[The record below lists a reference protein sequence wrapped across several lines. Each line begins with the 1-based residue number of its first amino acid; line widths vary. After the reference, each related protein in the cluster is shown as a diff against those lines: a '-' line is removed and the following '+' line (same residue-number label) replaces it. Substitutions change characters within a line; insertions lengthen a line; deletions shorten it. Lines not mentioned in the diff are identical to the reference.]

1 MCRKPRRKPRR
12 QEAEEAVDEGAHPS
26 EALKSRRGRKEE
38 NESAVELL
46 AAEALLRT
54 LDSNLKSWSTEDQL
68 LQTERRLSTK
78 LVSAL
83 VKKRE
88 YRGSSTQLELSTL
101 YRPDSFPHAEF
112 DVNRWLWHEGQ
123 SYVFLAPEKEDVQE
137 LKALILSL
145 TWRLQFPKF
154 VFCRALRLVDSPVV
168 LALAMKGRSSSCI
181 LNGLLRRYGAL
192 QLAGRIYPVLG
203 WVKSD
208 QNPAKTAASRRTP

>member
-38 NESAVELL
+38 NESAAELL
-46 AAEALLRT
+46 AAEALLKT

-83 VKKRE
+83 VKKQE
-88 YRGSSTQLELSTL
+88 YRGSGTQLELSTL
-101 YRPDSFPHAEF
+101 YTPDSFPHAEF

-145 TWRLQFPKF
+145 TWRLQYPKF
-154 VFCRALRLVDSPVV
+154 VFCRALHLVDSPVV
-168 LALAMKGRSSSCI
+168 LALAMKGRSSSYV

-203 WVKSD
+203 WVKRD